1 MRPVDEISDP
11 AKLLKFAQEK
21 RLLQF
26 SDGATLADTTSLLYK
41 IALLAD
47 KNLPIKAFL
56 DLVRQIQK
64 GEGRRTCFE
73 DEFVL
78 AVSYLD
84 LEISKLGAITY
95 LKGESPDY
103 KETKR
108 NRSLLDTRDESVLKS
123 LSSGLTRPNEDRGSV
138 EMGMIESA
146 HKRMAKLIDLQNA
159 MMDVIKR
166 LEEGATKLDI
176 LREVKVG
183 ILKEKVTLTDYD
195 TITRMARREGRLK
208 FRNRQKDPDNSYELN
223 VQNHERIKSVADRL
237 GMTPRR
243 ALNKVI
249 DDFFTISEKQ
259 QQFGGTFGGKASKGV
274 KKGS

>member
-11 AKLLKFAQEK
+11 VKLLQFAQEK

-26 SDGATLADTTSLLYK
+26 SDGPTLADTTSLLYK

-56 DLVRQIQK
+56 DLVKQIQQN
-64 GEGRRTCFE
+64 EGRRKCFE

-84 LEISKLGAITY
+84 LEVSKLGAITY

-123 LSSGLTRPNEDRGSV
+123 LSAGLTRPNEDRGSV

-146 HKRMAKLIDLQNA
+146 HKRMAKLIDLQHA
-159 MMDVIKR
+159 MVDVVKR
-166 LEEGATKLDI
+166 LDEGATKLDV
-176 LREVKVG
+176 LRDVKVG
-183 ILKEKVTLTDYD
+183 ILREKLTLTDYD
-195 TITRMARREGRLK
+195 TVTRMARREGKLK
-208 FRNRQKDPDNSYELN
+208 LRNSQKDPENSYELN
-223 VQNHERIKSVADRL
+223 VANHERIKEIAEKL

-243 ALNKVI
+243 ALNKVLT
-249 DDFFTISEKQ
+249 DFFAITDKHQ
-259 QQFGGTFGGKASKGV
+259 QLAGPSGNQGEDE
-274 KKGS
+274 KKG

>member
-11 AKLLKFAQEK
+11 VKLLKFAQGK

-26 SDGATLADTTSLLYK
+26 SDGQTLADTTSLLYK

-56 DLVRQIQK
+56 DLVKQIQQN
-64 GEGRRTCFE
+64 EDRRKCFE

-78 AVSYLD
+78 AVAYLD
-84 LEISKLGAITY
+84 LEVSKLGAITY

-103 KETKR
+103 KETKLK
-108 NRSLLDTRDESVLKS
+108 RSLLDTRDESVLKS
-123 LSSGLTRPNEDRGSV
+123 LSAGLTRPNEDRGSV

-159 MMDVIKR
+159 MIEVVKR
-166 LEEGATKLDI
+166 LEDGATKLDV
-176 LREVKVG
+176 LRDVKVG
-183 ILKEKVTLTDYD
+183 LLKERLTLTDYD
-195 TITRMARREGRLK
+195 TITRMARREGKLK
-208 FRNRQKDPDNSYELN
+208 FRNSHKDPENSYELN
-223 VQNHERIKSVADRL
+223 VANHERIKQVAATL

-243 ALNKVI
+243 ALNKVV
-249 DDFFTISEKQ
+249 DDFFAISDKRQQLGGSFGNDEKD
-259 QQFGGTFGGKASKGV
+259 V
-274 KKGS
+274 KKD